1 MAYHF
6 RPSMKGLAEH
16 QPRKWPSLVLTLIVK
31 YLQTTKE
38 EHRFL
43 KKIGQ
48 TLAHFS
54 DPLGGWYLGKQGR
67 RKAQVFEKIKML
79 KCI

>member
-1 MAYHF
+1 MALVGINF
-6 RPSMKGLAEH
+6 DSKILANH
-16 QPRKWPSLVLTLIVK
+16 KRGAS
-31 YLQTTKE
+31 
-38 EHRFL
+38 FF

-54 DPLGGWYLGKQGR
+54 DPLGGWYLGKQGC